1 MEILYNVSLSIHDM
15 HVNDMIHGDLK
26 PANFMV
32 CDDLKS
38 VIIID
43 YGII

>member
-1 MEILYNVSLSIHDM
+1 M

-26 PANFMV
+26 PTNFMV

-43 YGII
+43 YGNILLSL